1 MWRIETK
8 KPGEELRSAPFLPRS
23 MAYLK
28 SED

>member
-1 MWRIETK
+1 MWCIETK

-23 MAYLK
+23 MDYLK